1 VEKKELA
8 ARIGRNVI
16 LLGIISFLNDASSEI
31 IRPIL
36 PLLIVAL
43 GGNELILGLISGLM
57 ESTSSLL
64 KVFSGYISDRV
75 GKRKPIV
82 FSGYLA
88 SAIFKLLLS
97 VSTVWYHIM
106 IKRKPIVF
114 SGYLASAIFKLLLSA
129 STVWYHIMIFATL
142 ERVGKGIRT
151 APRDAIISESM
162 PEKKGKGFGVHRAL
176 DTAGA
181 VLGACMAFVLT
192 SLIGFAY
199 TKSILVAAVLSFV
212 SLIPFLWV
220 RETKKSINRSGFF
233 EGLKEISPS
242 LRKFL
247 IVAAI
252 FAFANISYMFF
263 MRRAQVVYENDN
275 MVLLLYILFNISYAV
290 FAYPF
295 GILSDRVGRKSVLIS
310 GYILFATVFLGFMVI
325 SSEYGLILLFL
336 LYGLV
341 YAIVDANQRAFVSD
355 LSTEDIRA
363 TSLGLFH
370 TTVGIIALPAGT
382 IAGYLWTEFGYHF
395 TFLYG
400 FAASLIAA
408 ILLVIFFRRR

>member
-1 VEKKELA
+1 MERKELA
-8 ARIGRNVI
+8 TRIGRNVI

-88 SAIFKLLLS
+88 SAVFKLLLS

-106 IKRKPIVF
+106 I
-114 SGYLASAIFKLLLSA
+114 
-129 STVWYHIMIFATL
+129 FATF

-162 PEKKGKGFGVHRAL
+162 PERKGKGFGIHRAL

-181 VLGACMAFVLT
+181 VLGACMAFILT
-192 SLIGFAY
+192 SLMGFAY
-199 TKSILVAAVLSFV
+199 TRSILIAAILSFI

-220 RETKKSINRSGFF
+220 REVRRVSSQSGFF
-233 EGLKEISPS
+233 RGLKEIPPY
-242 LRKFL
+242 LKKFL
-247 IVAAI
+247 LVAGI

-275 MVLLLYILFNISYAV
+275 SVLLLYILFNISYAI

-295 GILSDRVGRKSVLIS
+295 GVLSDRVGRKNVLVS
-310 GYILFATVFLGFMVI
+310 GYILFAIVFIGFTI
-325 SSEYGLILLFL
+325 LSSEYGLVLLFL

-355 LSTEDIRA
+355 LSTENIRA

-370 TTVGIIALPAGT
+370 TTVGIIALPAGM

-400 FAASLIAA
+400 FAMSLIAA
-408 ILLVIFFRRR
+408 FLLILFFRKEE

>member
-1 VEKKELA
+1 MERKELA
-8 ARIGRNVI
+8 TRIGRNVI

-31 IRPIL
+31 IKPIL

-88 SAIFKLLLS
+88 SAVFKLLLS

-106 IKRKPIVF
+106 I
-114 SGYLASAIFKLLLSA
+114 
-129 STVWYHIMIFATL
+129 FATF

-162 PEKKGKGFGVHRAL
+162 PERKGKGFGIHRAL

-181 VLGACMAFVLT
+181 VLGACMAFILT
-192 SLIGFAY
+192 SLMGFAY
-199 TKSILVAAVLSFV
+199 TRSILIAAILSFI

-220 RETKKSINRSGFF
+220 REVRRVSSRSGFF
-233 EGLKEISPS
+233 RGLKEIPPY
-242 LRKFL
+242 LKKFL
-247 IVAAI
+247 LVAGI

-275 MVLLLYILFNISYAV
+275 SVLLLYILFNISYAI

-295 GILSDRVGRKSVLIS
+295 GVLSDRVGRKNVLVS
-310 GYILFATVFLGFMVI
+310 GYILFAIVFIGFTI
-325 SSEYGLILLFL
+325 LSSEYGLVLLFL

-355 LSTEDIRA
+355 LSTENIRA

-370 TTVGIIALPAGT
+370 TTVGIIALPAGM

-400 FAASLIAA
+400 FAMSLIAA
-408 ILLVIFFRRR
+408 FLLILFFREE

>member
-1 VEKKELA
+1 VERKELA
-8 ARIGRNVI
+8 TRIGRNVI

-82 FSGYLA
+82 FSGYLT
-88 SAIFKLLLS
+88 SAVFKLLLS

-106 IKRKPIVF
+106 I
-114 SGYLASAIFKLLLSA
+114 
-129 STVWYHIMIFATL
+129 FATF

-162 PEKKGKGFGVHRAL
+162 PERKGKGFGIHRAL

-181 VLGACMAFVLT
+181 VLGACMAFILT
-192 SLIGFAY
+192 SLMGFAY
-199 TKSILVAAVLSFV
+199 TRSILIAAILSFI

-220 RETKKSINRSGFF
+220 REVRRVSSQSGFF
-233 EGLKEISPS
+233 RGLKEIPPY
-242 LRKFL
+242 LKKFL
-247 IVAAI
+247 LVAGI

-275 MVLLLYILFNISYAV
+275 SVLLLYILFNISYAI

-295 GILSDRVGRKSVLIS
+295 GVLSDRVGRKNVLVS
-310 GYILFATVFLGFMVI
+310 GYILFAIVFIGFTI
-325 SSEYGLILLFL
+325 LSSEYGLVLLFL

-355 LSTEDIRA
+355 LSTENIRA

-370 TTVGIIALPAGT
+370 TTVGIIALPAGM

-400 FAASLIAA
+400 FAMSLIAA
-408 ILLVIFFRRR
+408 FLLILFFRKEE

>member
-97 VSTVWYHIM
+97 V
-106 IKRKPIVF
+106 
-114 SGYLASAIFKLLLSA
+114 

>member
-1 VEKKELA
+1 MERKELA
-8 ARIGRNVI
+8 TRIGRNVI

-88 SAIFKLLLS
+88 SAVFKLLLS

-106 IKRKPIVF
+106 I
-114 SGYLASAIFKLLLSA
+114 
-129 STVWYHIMIFATL
+129 FATF

-162 PEKKGKGFGVHRAL
+162 PERKGKGFGIHRAL

-181 VLGACMAFVLT
+181 VLGACMAFILT
-192 SLIGFAY
+192 SLMGFAY
-199 TKSILVAAVLSFV
+199 TRSILIAAILSFI

-220 RETKKSINRSGFF
+220 REVRRVSSQSGFF
-233 EGLKEISPS
+233 RGLKEIPPY
-242 LRKFL
+242 LKKFL
-247 IVAAI
+247 LVAGI

-275 MVLLLYILFNISYAV
+275 SVLLLYILFNISYAI

-295 GILSDRVGRKSVLIS
+295 GVLSDRVGRKNVLVS
-310 GYILFATVFLGFMVI
+310 GYILFAIVFIGFTI
-325 SSEYGLILLFL
+325 LSSEYGLVLLFL

-355 LSTEDIRA
+355 LSTENIRA

-370 TTVGIIALPAGT
+370 TTVGIIALPAGM

-400 FAASLIAA
+400 FAMSLIAA
-408 ILLVIFFRRR
+408 FLLILFFRKGE

>member
-1 VEKKELA
+1 VERKELA
-8 ARIGRNVI
+8 TRIGRNVI

-88 SAIFKLLLS
+88 SAVFKLLLS

-106 IKRKPIVF
+106 I
-114 SGYLASAIFKLLLSA
+114 
-129 STVWYHIMIFATL
+129 FATF

-162 PEKKGKGFGVHRAL
+162 PERKGKGFGIHRAL

-181 VLGACMAFVLT
+181 VLGACMAFILT
-192 SLIGFAY
+192 SLMGFAY
-199 TKSILVAAVLSFV
+199 TRSILIAAILSFI

-220 RETKKSINRSGFF
+220 REVRRVSSQSGFF
-233 EGLKEISPS
+233 RGLKEIPPY
-242 LRKFL
+242 LKKFL
-247 IVAAI
+247 LVAGI

-275 MVLLLYILFNISYAV
+275 SVLLLYILFNISYAI

-295 GILSDRVGRKSVLIS
+295 GVLSDRVGRKNVLVS
-310 GYILFATVFLGFMVI
+310 GYILFAIVFIGFTI
-325 SSEYGLILLFL
+325 LSSEYGLVLLFL

-355 LSTEDIRA
+355 LSTENIRA

-370 TTVGIIALPAGT
+370 TTVGIIALPAGM

-400 FAASLIAA
+400 FAMSLIAA
-408 ILLVIFFRRR
+408 FLLILFFRKEE

>member
-1 VEKKELA
+1 MERKELA
-8 ARIGRNVI
+8 TRIGRNVI

-31 IRPIL
+31 IKPIL

-43 GGNELILGLISGLM
+43 EGNELILGLISGLM

-75 GKRKPIV
+75 GKRKHIV

-88 SAIFKLLLS
+88 SAVFKLLLS

-106 IKRKPIVF
+106 I
-114 SGYLASAIFKLLLSA
+114 
-129 STVWYHIMIFATL
+129 FATF

-162 PEKKGKGFGVHRAL
+162 PERKGKGFGIHRAL

-181 VLGACMAFVLT
+181 VLGACMAFILT
-192 SLIGFAY
+192 SLMGFAY
-199 TKSILVAAVLSFV
+199 TRSILIAAILSFI

-220 RETKKSINRSGFF
+220 REVRRVSSQSGFF
-233 EGLKEISPS
+233 RGLKEIPPY
-242 LRKFL
+242 LKKFL
-247 IVAAI
+247 LVAGI

-275 MVLLLYILFNISYAV
+275 SVLLLYILFNISYAI

-295 GILSDRVGRKSVLIS
+295 GVLSDRVGRKNVLVS
-310 GYILFATVFLGFMVI
+310 GYILFAIVFIGFTI
-325 SSEYGLILLFL
+325 LSSEYGLVLLFL

-355 LSTEDIRA
+355 LSTESIRA

-370 TTVGIIALPAGT
+370 TTVGIIALPAGM

-400 FAASLIAA
+400 FAMSLIAA
-408 ILLVIFFRRR
+408 FLLILFFRKGE

>member
-1 VEKKELA
+1 VERKELA
-8 ARIGRNVI
+8 TRIGRNVI

-88 SAIFKLLLS
+88 SAVFKLLLS

-106 IKRKPIVF
+106 I
-114 SGYLASAIFKLLLSA
+114 
-129 STVWYHIMIFATL
+129 FATF

-162 PEKKGKGFGVHRAL
+162 PERKGKGFGIHRAL

-181 VLGACMAFVLT
+181 VLGACMALILT
-192 SLIGFAY
+192 SLMGFAY
-199 TKSILVAAVLSFV
+199 TRSILIAAILSFI

-220 RETKKSINRSGFF
+220 REVRRVSSRSGFF
-233 EGLKEISPS
+233 RGLKEIPPY
-242 LRKFL
+242 LKKFL
-247 IVAAI
+247 LVAGI

-275 MVLLLYILFNISYAV
+275 SVLLLYILFNISYAI

-295 GILSDRVGRKSVLIS
+295 GVLSDRVGRKNVLVS
-310 GYILFATVFLGFMVI
+310 GYILFAIVFIGFTI
-325 SSEYGLILLFL
+325 LSSEYGLVLLFL

-355 LSTEDIRA
+355 LSTENIRA

-370 TTVGIIALPAGT
+370 TTVGIIALPAGM

-400 FAASLIAA
+400 FAMSLIAA
-408 ILLVIFFRRR
+408 FLLILFFRKEE

>member
-1 VEKKELA
+1 MERKELA
-8 ARIGRNVI
+8 TRIGRNVI

-31 IRPIL
+31 IKPIL

-82 FSGYLA
+82 FSGYLT
-88 SAIFKLLLS
+88 SAVFKLLLS

-106 IKRKPIVF
+106 I
-114 SGYLASAIFKLLLSA
+114 
-129 STVWYHIMIFATL
+129 FATF

-162 PEKKGKGFGVHRAL
+162 PERKGKGFGIHRAL

-181 VLGACMAFVLT
+181 VLGACMAFILT
-192 SLIGFAY
+192 SLMGFAY
-199 TKSILVAAVLSFV
+199 TRSILIAAILSFI

-220 RETKKSINRSGFF
+220 REVRRVSSQSGFF
-233 EGLKEISPS
+233 RGLKEIPPY
-242 LRKFL
+242 LKKFL
-247 IVAAI
+247 LVAGI

-275 MVLLLYILFNISYAV
+275 SVLLLYILFNISYAI

-295 GILSDRVGRKSVLIS
+295 GVLSDRVGRKNVLVS
-310 GYILFATVFLGFMVI
+310 GYILFAIVFIGFTI
-325 SSEYGLILLFL
+325 LSSEYGLVLLFL

-355 LSTEDIRA
+355 LSTENIRA

-370 TTVGIIALPAGT
+370 TTVGIIALPAGM

-400 FAASLIAA
+400 FAMSLIAA
-408 ILLVIFFRRR
+408 FLLILFFRKGE

>member
-1 VEKKELA
+1 VERKELA
-8 ARIGRNVI
+8 TRIGRNVI

-31 IRPIL
+31 IKPIL

-88 SAIFKLLLS
+88 SAVFKLLLS

-106 IKRKPIVF
+106 I
-114 SGYLASAIFKLLLSA
+114 
-129 STVWYHIMIFATL
+129 FATF

-162 PEKKGKGFGVHRAL
+162 PERKGKGFGIHRAL

-181 VLGACMAFVLT
+181 VLGACMAFILT
-192 SLIGFAY
+192 SLMGFAY
-199 TKSILVAAVLSFV
+199 TRSILIAAILSFI

-220 RETKKSINRSGFF
+220 REVRRVSSRSGFF
-233 EGLKEISPS
+233 RGLKEIPPY
-242 LRKFL
+242 LKKFL
-247 IVAAI
+247 LVAGI

-275 MVLLLYILFNISYAV
+275 SVLLLYILFNISYAI

-295 GILSDRVGRKSVLIS
+295 GVLSDRVGRKNVLVS
-310 GYILFATVFLGFMVI
+310 GYILFAIVFIGFTI
-325 SSEYGLILLFL
+325 LSSEYGLVLLFL

-355 LSTEDIRA
+355 LSTENIRA

-370 TTVGIIALPAGT
+370 TTVGIIALPAGM

-400 FAASLIAA
+400 FAMSLIAA
-408 ILLVIFFRRR
+408 FLLILFFREE

>member
-1 VEKKELA
+1 MERKELA
-8 ARIGRNVI
+8 TRIGRNVI

-31 IRPIL
+31 IKPIL

-82 FSGYLA
+82 FSGYLT
-88 SAIFKLLLS
+88 SAVFKLLLS

-106 IKRKPIVF
+106 I
-114 SGYLASAIFKLLLSA
+114 
-129 STVWYHIMIFATL
+129 FATF

-162 PEKKGKGFGVHRAL
+162 PERKGKGFGIHRAL

-181 VLGACMAFVLT
+181 VLGACMAFILT
-192 SLIGFAY
+192 SLMGFAY
-199 TKSILVAAVLSFV
+199 TRSILIAAILSFI

-220 RETKKSINRSGFF
+220 REVRRVSSQSGFF
-233 EGLKEISPS
+233 RGLKEIPPY
-242 LRKFL
+242 LKKFL
-247 IVAAI
+247 LVAGI

-263 MRRAQVVYENDN
+263 MRRAQVVYGNDN
-275 MVLLLYILFNISYAV
+275 SVLLLYILFNISYAI

-295 GILSDRVGRKSVLIS
+295 GVLSDRVGRKNVLVS
-310 GYILFATVFLGFMVI
+310 GYILFAIVFIGFTI
-325 SSEYGLILLFL
+325 LSSEYGLVLLFL

-355 LSTEDIRA
+355 LSTENIRA

-370 TTVGIIALPAGT
+370 TTVGIIALPAGM

-400 FAASLIAA
+400 FAMSLIAA
-408 ILLVIFFRRR
+408 FLLILFFRKGE

>member
-1 VEKKELA
+1 MERKEIA
-8 ARIGRNVI
+8 ARVGRNVI

-43 GGNELILGLISGLM
+43 GGNEVVLGLISGLM

-82 FSGYLA
+82 FSGYLT
-88 SAIFKLLLS
+88 SAVFKLLLS

-106 IKRKPIVF
+106 I
-114 SGYLASAIFKLLLSA
+114 
-129 STVWYHIMIFATL
+129 FATF

-162 PEKKGKGFGVHRAL
+162 PERKGKGFGIHRAL

-181 VLGACMAFVLT
+181 VLGACMAFILT
-192 SLIGFAY
+192 SVMGFAY
-199 TKSILVAAVLSFV
+199 TRSILIAAILSFI

-220 RETKKSINRSGFF
+220 RETKKSTGRSSFF
-233 EGLKEISPS
+233 GGLKKISPS
-242 LRKFL
+242 LKKFL
-247 IVAAI
+247 LVAAI

-263 MRRAQVVYENDN
+263 MRRAQVVCRNDN
-275 MVLLLYILFNISYAV
+275 MVLLLYIFFNISYAL

-295 GILSDRVGRKSVLIS
+295 GILSDRVGRKNVLVA
-310 GYILFATVFLGFMVI
+310 GYILFAMVFLGFMMI
-325 SSEYGLILLFL
+325 SSQYGLVLLFL

-355 LSTEDIRA
+355 LSPENIRA
-363 TSLGLFH
+363 TSLGLYH
-370 TTVGIIALPAGT
+370 TTVGVIALPAGM

-400 FAASLIAA
+400 FVMSLIAA
-408 ILLVIFFRRR
+408 FLLIILFFRERK

>member
-1 VEKKELA
+1 MERKELA
-8 ARIGRNVI
+8 TRIGRNVI

-31 IRPIL
+31 IKPIL

-43 GGNELILGLISGLM
+43 EGNELILGLISGLM

-88 SAIFKLLLS
+88 SAVFKLLLS

-106 IKRKPIVF
+106 I
-114 SGYLASAIFKLLLSA
+114 
-129 STVWYHIMIFATL
+129 FATF

-162 PEKKGKGFGVHRAL
+162 PERKGKGFGIHRAL

-181 VLGACMAFVLT
+181 VLGACMAFILT
-192 SLIGFAY
+192 SLMGFAY
-199 TKSILVAAVLSFV
+199 TRSILIAAILSFI

-220 RETKKSINRSGFF
+220 REVRRVSSQSGFF
-233 EGLKEISPS
+233 RGLKEIPPY
-242 LRKFL
+242 LKKFL
-247 IVAAI
+247 LVAGI

-275 MVLLLYILFNISYAV
+275 SVLLLYILFNISYAI

-295 GILSDRVGRKSVLIS
+295 GVLSDRVGRKNVLVS
-310 GYILFATVFLGFMVI
+310 GYILFAIVFIGFTI
-325 SSEYGLILLFL
+325 LSSEYGLVLLFL

-355 LSTEDIRA
+355 LSTESIRA

-370 TTVGIIALPAGT
+370 TTVGIIALPAGM

-400 FAASLIAA
+400 FAMSLIAA
-408 ILLVIFFRRR
+408 FLLILFFRKGE